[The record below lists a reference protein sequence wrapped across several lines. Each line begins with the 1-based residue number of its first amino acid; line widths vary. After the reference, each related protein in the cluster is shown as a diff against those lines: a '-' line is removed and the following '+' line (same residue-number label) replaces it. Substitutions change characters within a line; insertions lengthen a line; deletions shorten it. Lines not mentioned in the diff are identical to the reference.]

1 MQKIKNLF
9 RSSESRNG
17 SYSVGITALVI
28 AIIVIV
34 NLIAGQIPEKYK
46 NLDVSST
53 KIYEISKTSKKLLK
67 NMDHKVKLNK
77 IATRWPAEAVA

>member
-1 MQKIKNLF
+1 M
-9 RSSESRNG
+9 
-17 SYSVGITALVI
+17 GITALVI

-53 KIYEISKTSKKLLK
+53 KIYEIFQDQQKAAQD
-67 NMDHKVKLNK
+67 MDHKVKFYSVGQTKKRPMKESLHF
-77 IATRWPAEAVA
+77 

>member
-46 NLDVSST
+46 NLIVRVWGFSAYFTALDEELQNEM
-53 KIYEISKTSKKLLK
+53 I
-67 NMDHKVKLNK
+67 NRNRAH
-77 IATRWPAEAVA
+77 

>member
-53 KIYEISKTSKKLLK
+53 KIYEISKTSKKAAQEHGSQSEIYSVGK
-67 NMDHKVKLNK
+67 Q
-77 IATRWPAEAVA
+77 RRGR

>member
-46 NLDVSST
+46 NPDAAYRS
-53 KIYEISKTSKKLLK
+53 LL
-67 NMDHKVKLNK
+67 
-77 IATRWPAEAVA
+77 

>member
-53 KIYEISKTSKKLLK
+53 KIYEISKTSEIYSVGKQ
-67 NMDHKVKLNK
+67 
-77 IATRWPAEAVA
+77 RRGR

>member
-34 NLIAGQIPEKYK
+34 NLIAGQNSGK
-46 NLDVSST
+46 NIKIWMSAVKKFMRFPRPAKSCSRTWIT
-53 KIYEISKTSKKLLK
+53 K
-67 NMDHKVKLNK
+67 
-77 IATRWPAEAVA
+77 

>member
-17 SYSVGITALVI
+17 SLQCGNHGFGHCDHRDRQSDRRTD
-28 AIIVIV
+28 
-34 NLIAGQIPEKYK
+34 PEKYK

-53 KIYEISKTSKKLLK
+53 KIYEISKTRKSCLRTWITK
-67 NMDHKVKLNK
+67 
-77 IATRWPAEAVA
+77 

>member
-34 NLIAGQIPEKYK
+34 NLIAGQIPENIKIWMSAVQK
-46 NLDVSST
+46 FMRFPRPAKAAQEHWIT
-53 KIYEISKTSKKLLK
+53 K
-67 NMDHKVKLNK
+67 
-77 IATRWPAEAVA
+77 

>member
-53 KIYEISKTSKKLLK
+53 KF
-67 NMDHKVKLNK
+67 M
-77 IATRWPAEAVA
+77 RFPRPAKSCSRTWITK